1 MAISLNYESMKK
13 IMVIDDDPGI
23 LEAIKAILES
33 ENYAVLATDRMD
45 QVMELKNGELPDLIL
60 LDLLLSGKD
69 GREIAKALRGSEKTK
84 NIPIVMLSAHPS
96 AEDASKEGGADEFL
110 AKPFDMDELLKVV
123 KKYTSK

>member
-1 MAISLNYESMKK
+1 MKK

-33 ENYAVLATDRMD
+33 ESYEVMATDRMD
-45 QVMELKNGELPDLIL
+45 EVLEAKDGELPDLIL

-69 GREIAKALRGSEKTK
+69 GREIAKALKSNEKTK

-110 AKPFDMDELLKVV
+110 AKPFDMDDLLKVV